1 MAKAAAKEYFREN
14 MSVEEYRKACEAFWA
29 DHYSGGKNGKG
40 YNDACQELHEA
51 CHAKKLP
58 TPLWA
63 RMQLEPEETVIPAPP
78 ELRKELDEI
87 DKEFGVKNGKR
98 EKPPTPE
105 EFERSYQEFM
115 KTIEKVEAKEKAEA
129 EAKAAAIA

>member
-1 MAKAAAKEYFREN
+1 MAKEYFREDMN
-14 MSVEEYRKACEAFWA
+14 AEEYHKACEEFMA
-29 DHYSGGKNGKG
+29 DRYNGDKSADA
-40 YNDACQELHEA
+40 YNKACQALHDA

-87 DKEFGVKNGKR
+87 DKEFGVKNGGK
-98 EKPPTPE
+98 
-105 EFERSYQEFM
+105 
-115 KTIEKVEAKEKAEA
+115 
-129 EAKAAAIA
+129 